1 MIDPIRLIVSAS
13 NAARLSQIEWGA
25 INCFLFS
32 VKPQNIQLL
41 TNATSNQACL
51 GSYLNFT
58 CSVGSANPPV
68 TSYELFK
75 NDVVVDTSSSGMWI
89 RMLPNSGV
97 FTYKCLANN
106 TQGTANSTSVIIT
119 FGGKYDKLSRKKNSE
134 KSLTQPFDVVMTSL
148 SSDKIIIL
156 KFYFNL

>member
-1 MIDPIRLIVSAS
+1 MFHEF
-13 NAARLSQIEWGA
+13 QINFVATLQWHYSLDGTKFKLKTHFTP
-25 INCFLFS
+25 FLFS

-51 GSYLNFT
+51 GSYLKFT

-89 RMLPNSGV
+89 RMPPSSGE

-106 TQGTANSTSVIIT
+106 TQGTANSTSIIISVE
-119 FGGKYDKLSRKKNSE
+119 GKYYIPLIV
-134 KSLTQPFDVVMTSL
+134 L
-148 SSDKIIIL
+148 
-156 KFYFNL
+156 FYFFCLFVS